1 MLVFL
6 SRAVN
11 LQATVWRMVKLFFG
25 SLPSST
31 TDQRP
36 SDPGSLSLDAAP
48 STSSATTQGALGAA
62 TTGDSI
68 IHGLLSKDHSSVSI
82 TAPIATAS
90 GTAAAAVAAA
100 SAGGGSGGGSSRH
113 QSGNNSNVSSG
124 GQDISVASTSNGGT
138 ITAGGGFSSAVL
150 ANNDRGGGGGFPSD
164 TSGGVSEEA
173 DSEGE
178 LEEDRVMTFIYMNYV
193 FF

>member
-1 MLVFL
+1 MY
-6 SRAVN
+6 

-25 SLPSST
+25 SLPST

-36 SDPGSLSLDAAP
+36 SDPGSMSLDAATIA
-48 STSSATTQGALGAA
+48 SAATTQA
-62 TTGDSI
+62 TTGDPI
-68 IHGLLSKDHSSVSI
+68 LGLLGKDHSSSSI

-90 GTAAAAVAAA
+90 GTASA
-100 SAGGGSGGGSSRH
+100 SAGGGGSGGGSSRH

-124 GQDISVASTSNGGT
+124 GQDISIASTSNGGT
-138 ITAGGGFSSAVL
+138 TTAATGGGSGNSAAL
-150 ANNDRGGGGGFPSD
+150 TNNDRGGFPSD

-178 LEEDRVMTFIYMNYV
+178 LEEDRVRIFIRI
-193 FF
+193 